1 MITHQTSLRSIHN
14 DTLGVVFIKLE
25 LTTYDEGVKSSHNWH
40 QFSLAPTE
48 NVSAVLSSVNTGLE
62 QRGGAALSAA
72 DMNSVTTYCA
82 SLWTPAM
89 TAAYVASQPP
99 IPTVADLVTRTIAK
113 TYADVDALY
122 ATAVGNRA
130 EEYRQ
135 AEAAALAYQA
145 AGYSGAV
152 SEYVSSWAASN
163 PPMTNAQ
170 SADVIIARAAALR
183 SAMAAV
189 RTQRFVSQAA
199 MRAAT
204 TRAELDTAVA
214 AWDAFVAA
222 TRTALA

>member
-1 MITHQTSLRSIHN
+1 MYKLGKLGISVTDQ
-14 DTLGVVFIKLE
+14 DTGE
-25 LTTYDEGVKSSHNWH
+25 C
-40 QFSLAPTE
+40 LALD
-48 NVSAVLSSVNTGLE
+48 SAKYI
-62 QRGGAALSAA
+62 AWLSAG
-72 DMNSVTTYCA
+72 N
-82 SLWTPAM
+82 TPL
-89 TAAYVASQPP
+89 P
-99 IPTVADLVTRTIAK
+99 ADLQPLITSAISA

-122 ATAVGNRA
+122 AAAVGNRA

-170 SADVIIARAAALR
+170 SADIIIARATALR
-183 SAMAAV
+183 SAMAAA

-222 TRTALA
+222 TKAALA